1 MTTPDQINTRMTTAH
16 HSSSVF
22 SCFFYIFFSKCL
34 HFILQS
40 SPRQITWT
48 IWRSYQGAW
57 SSRGLEFFR
66 KSPRL
71 VHRRVDLTG
80 TLADDHPEPRRILE
94 VALFFFGKKT
104 RCFVDLFKF
113 KSCWDSWNPRILEQI
128 LRSVPMFQANIRG
141 NLGEGNDIGW
151 CQWYEGDVWKD

>member
-34 HFILQS
+34 QFILQS

-57 SSRGLEFFR
+57 SSRGLDCVL
-66 KSPRL
+66 SPRL
-71 VHRRVDLTG
+71 VQRVDLTG
-80 TLADDHPEPRRILE
+80 TLADDHPELRRILE
-94 VALFFFGKKT
+94 AAFFLIGKNTIFVA
-104 RCFVDLFKF
+104 LFKF

-128 LRSVPMFQANIRG
+128 LCDVAMFQANIRG